1 MNDKRT
7 ILTDEEP
14 KHKKKSKGNGLPRSK
29 HKHTYETVLLSRYYR
44 FPDLDTGLEK
54 VYEQRRPT
62 KVCTICGRIDYMDDD
77 PSYYEIIQSTL
88 NPPFIYEKVLTEK
101 ALNLPR
107 WKVEEPYGKFA
118 TKKEEE

>member
-1 MNDKRT
+1 M
-7 ILTDEEP
+7 
-14 KHKKKSKGNGLPRSK
+14 PRSK
-29 HKHTYETVLLSRYYR
+29 HKHEYETVLLSRYYR
-44 FPDLDTGLEK
+44 FPDLDTGLEM

-101 ALNLPR
+101 ALNLPK
-107 WKVEEPYGKFA
+107 WHVEDRYGKFA
-118 TKKEEE
+118 IKKEER

>member
-7 ILTDEEP
+7 IVTDEEP

-29 HKHTYETVLLSRYYR
+29 HKHEYETVLLSRYYR
-44 FPDLDTGLEK
+44 FPDLKTGMEK
-54 VYEQRRPT
+54 VYEQRNPT
-62 KVCTICGRIDYMDDD
+62 KVCTICGRINYMDSDQ
-77 PSYYEIIQSTL
+77 SYYEIMQSTL

-101 ALNLPR
+101 ALNLPK

-118 TKKEEE
+118 TKIE

>member
-29 HKHTYETVLLSRYYR
+29 HKHEYETVLLHRYYS
-44 FPDLDTGLEK
+44 FPDLQTGK
-54 VYEQRRPT
+54 DKIHEQRNPT
-62 KVCTICGRIDYMDDD
+62 RVCTICGRIDYMDSDQ
-77 PSYYEIIQSTL
+77 SYYEKAPIEGLSFL
-88 NPPFIYEKVLTEK
+88 AYNKVLSEK
-101 ALNLPR
+101 ALRLPK

-118 TKKEEE
+118 TKIE